1 MPETSPEAANSL
13 SKQSRP
19 TIPLFG
25 FATGWLIMLAV
36 ILPAESQRWRESE
49 SGLAWLFDW
58 NVDTTPFLF
67 LLLVAPLFWRIRRP
81 LLDHDS
87 AGVRRLLEWMS
98 EGPPESSHDEGNDK
112 NSAGRGQTRRAWM
125 LAGLVGLV
133 GFLSCVRVSS
143 TVVSGDGSSS
153 EPSLVFGDLPPALH
167 DEFSYLFQAETF
179 LAGQWSFFSEPS
191 VPRVFDQMHVFNEGR
206 FASRYFPGTGLW
218 LAPFVA
224 VGNPWLGHQLATA
237 LICMLIFAIGREL
250 SCNGIGLVAGLL
262 AAMSP
267 GLVLFGTLLLAHQP
281 TLLGLCLFIYTFLKM
296 TRVLDESISG
306 EGEQPTPDSEKI
318 GGSNWIALKKTD
330 WICVSGYSLMFA
342 MLCRP
347 MTAAGVALPFGIWIL
362 VWLIRNRL
370 RARRTA
376 VSVLTG
382 YGIPL
387 LLGFGII
394 VVHNKLITG
403 QAFKTPYQLYTEL
416 LTPRHMY
423 GFNNVKRA
431 EPFLANSDRVL
442 HNYDRWAVNL
452 DAELAV
458 KNVGMRF
465 LASWQW
471 TLGLSALIVAG
482 CVMLASGLS
491 RRNKATELP
500 ARWWLIPSAILT
512 LHLVHVPY
520 WYDGILHWH
529 YVFESGVL
537 WCLVA
542 AAATWILM
550 RAFTSIQRPG
560 MSLWWG
566 AVLLVSVMIN
576 NAAVSPFWHMS
587 RVEAGTHEFA
597 YGRMKQAGF
606 RALVKRHVTERPA
619 VVLIRHDPA
628 DRHND
633 YVSNHPALNT
643 PVLLGRLPVSGAAG
657 TTRLS
662 GSEIR
667 TIRDTAAAFPTRMI
681 YVVDMVSGLVTRMG
695 RQKDIR
701 PTRGR

>member
-1 MPETSPEAANSL
+1 MPETSPEPAP
-13 SKQSRP
+13 SRQTPP
-19 TIPLFG
+19 TPLIG
-25 FATGWLIMLAV
+25 FALGWLIMLAV
-36 ILPAESQRWRESE
+36 ILPAESERWRESE
-49 SGLAWLFDW
+49 SAVAWLFDW
-58 NVDTTPFLF
+58 NVDTTPFL
-67 LLLVAPLFWRIRRP
+67 LLMLVAPLFWRIRRP

-87 AGVRRLLEWMS
+87 VGVRRLLEWMS
-98 EGPPESSHDEGNDK
+98 EGPPESSPGEVTGED
-112 NSAGRGQTRRAWM
+112 SAWRGRTRRAWV

-133 GFLSCVRVSS
+133 GFLYCLRVYS
-143 TVVSGDGSSS
+143 TVVSGEGNSA
-153 EPSLVFGDLPPALH
+153 EPRLAFGDLPPALH

-179 LAGQWSFFSEPS
+179 LAGQWSFFSEPF

-218 LAPFVA
+218 MAPFVA
-224 VGNPWLGHQLATA
+224 TGNPWLGHHLATA
-237 LICMLIFAIGREL
+237 LICMLVFAIGREL
-250 SCNGIGLVAGLL
+250 SCNGVGLIAGLL
-262 AAMSP
+262 TALSP
-267 GLVLFGTLLLAHQP
+267 GLVLFGNLLLAHQP

-296 TRVLDESISG
+296 TRVLAESLPNDEHQS
-306 EGEQPTPDSEKI
+306 TPDSEKI
-318 GGSNWIALKKTD
+318 GGANWFSLKKTD

-347 MTAAGVALPFGIWIL
+347 MTAAGVALPFGIWIF

-376 VSVLTG
+376 VAVLTG
-382 YGIPL
+382 YGVPL

-403 QAFKTPYQLYTEL
+403 EAFRTPYQLYTEL

-423 GFNNVKRA
+423 GFDNVKRA
-431 EPFLANSDRVL
+431 EPFLIENADRIL
-442 HNYDRWAVNL
+442 DHYDRWAVNL

-482 CVMLASGLS
+482 CVMLASGFS

-500 ARWWLIPSAILT
+500 ARWWLFPAAILT
-512 LHLVHVPY
+512 LHLAHVPY

-537 WCLVA
+537 WCLVT
-542 AAATWILM
+542 AAATWILV
-550 RAFTSIQRPG
+550 RAFTSMQRPG

-566 AVLLVSVMIN
+566 AVLVVSVLIN
-576 NAAVSPFWHMS
+576 NVSVSPFWHMS

-597 YGRMKQAGF
+597 YGRLKQAGF
-606 RALVKRHVTERPA
+606 QALVKRHVPERPA

-633 YVSNHPALNT
+633 YVSNHPALNS
-643 PVLLGRLPVSGAAG
+643 PVLLGRLPVSEDAG
-657 TTRLS
+657 TTQL
-662 GSEIR
+662 SEIEFQ
-667 TIRDTAAAFPTRMI
+667 TIRDTAEAFPTRMI
-681 YVVDMVSGLVTRMG
+681 YVVDIVSGQVTRIG
-695 RQKDIR
+695 RQKDVR
-701 PTRGR
+701 VPNAAGR

>member
-1 MPETSPEAANSL
+1 L
-13 SKQSRP
+13 L
-19 TIPLFG
+19 PLIG
-25 FATGWLIMLAV
+25 FATGWLIVLCWA
-36 ILPAESQRWRESE
+36 IRPTEEERWRESE
-49 SGLAWLFDW
+49 SAVAWLFDW
-58 NVDTTPFLF
+58 NVGTTPFLF
-67 LLLVAPLFWRIRRP
+67 LLLVAPLFWLIRRP

-98 EGPPESSHDEGNDK
+98 EGPPEAGPGESDYQD
-112 NSAGRGQTRRAWM
+112 SAWRGQTRKAWL

-133 GFLSCVRVSS
+133 AFLSCLRVSS
-143 TVVSGDGSSS
+143 TVVSGGGNSA
-153 EPSLVFGDLPPALH
+153 EPRLAFGDLPPALH

-218 LAPFVA
+218 MAPFVA
-224 VGNPWLGHQLATA
+224 TGNPWLGHQLATA
-237 LICMLIFAIGREL
+237 LICMLVFAIGREL
-250 SCNGIGLVAGLL
+250 SCNGVGLVAGLL
-262 AAMSP
+262 AALSP
-267 GLVLFGTLLLAHQP
+267 GLVLFGNLLLAHQP

-296 TRVLDESISG
+296 TRVLAESISG
-306 EGEQPTPDSEKI
+306 EEEQSAPDSEKI
-318 GGSNWIALKKTD
+318 GGANWFSLRKTD
-330 WICVSGYSLMFA
+330 WICISGYSLMFA

-347 MTAAGVALPFGIWIL
+347 MTAAGVALPFGIWIF
-362 VWLIRNRL
+362 VWLIRNGL

-376 VSVLTG
+376 VAVLTG

-423 GFNNVKRA
+423 GFDNVKRA
-431 EPFLANSDRVL
+431 EPFILENGHRVL
-442 HNYDRWAVNL
+442 NHYDRWAVNL

-482 CVMLASGLS
+482 CVMLASGFS

-500 ARWWLIPSAILT
+500 SRWWLIPAAILT

-542 AAATWILM
+542 AAATWILV
-550 RAFTSIQRPG
+550 RAFTSMQRPG

-566 AVLLVSVMIN
+566 AVLVVSVLIN

-597 YGRMKQAGF
+597 YGRLKQAGF

-633 YVSNHPALNT
+633 YVSNHPELNT

-662 GSEIR
+662 GTEIR
-667 TIRDTAAAFPTRMI
+667 TIRDTAAAFPTRVI
-681 YVVDMVSGLVTRMG
+681 YVVDTVSGQVARMG
-695 RQKDIR
+695 RQKEIR
-701 PTRGR
+701 ATRDR